1 MLVEV
6 QCKGHSITGLNIGA
20 NNVRRYFPKGN
31 SSVELHL
38 DHLDIQCELPPAF
51 WNNEPQI
58 SDPRLSAW
66 LEAKN
71 LRRAGKQA
79 APVLSLVP
87 ADKRSFRVQLV
98 KS

>member
-6 QCKGHSITGLNIGA
+6 QRKGHSITGLNIGA
-20 NNVRRYFPKGN
+20 NNVRRYFPKGS

-38 DHLDIQCELPPAF
+38 DHLDIQCELQPGF

-58 SDPRLSAW
+58 FDPRLSAW

-71 LRRAGKQA
+71 LRRGGKRE
-79 APVLSLVP
+79 PVVLNLVP
-87 ADKRSFRVQLV
+87 ADKRSFRLQLV